1 MTQKQPNL
9 LFIQADQ
16 LKPQVL
22 PMYGGSAITP
32 HLSRL
37 ADNGVTFDN
46 AYCNFPLCAP
56 SRFSMVSG
64 MLASK
69 IGAYDNGAEFPA
81 HIPTMAHYLRIAG
94 YRASLSGKQHFVGP
108 DMLHGFEERLVPELY
123 PTDFSWTPSWEEL
136 RMDSNNN
143 ASGVI
148 RSGVCK
154 RSVQID
160 HDEAVFY
167 RAKAKLHDFA
177 RMDDAPFFLVASFT
191 HPHEPYYALQQY
203 WDRYRHDDISLP
215 DTPLQPEEARGVH
228 TTRMLHHAC
237 LLYTSPSP
245 RDRTRSR
252 MPSSA

>member
-22 PMYGGSAITP
+22 PMYGGPAITP

-56 SRFSMVSG
+56 SRFSMLSG

-167 RAKAKLHDFA
+167 RAKA
-177 RMDDAPFFLVASFT
+177 
-191 HPHEPYYALQQY
+191 
-203 WDRYRHDDISLP
+203 
-215 DTPLQPEEARGVH
+215 
-228 TTRMLHHAC
+228 
-237 LLYTSPSP
+237 
-245 RDRTRSR
+245 
-252 MPSSA
+252 